1 MLLLVRAHI
10 KSIKIMNLINILT
23 KIDFFLIS
31 GHAVSTPTNKRID
44 ILYSLLG
51 CALFITAGVL
61 IIEEWNDAFLKNDT
75 RKMALTKGGLAI
87 VNGVIFFIDAIFTF
101 RD

>member
-1 MLLLVRAHI
+1 M
-10 KSIKIMNLINILT
+10 
-23 KIDFFLIS
+23 FFIA

-61 IIEEWNDAFLKNDT
+61 IIEEWNNAIFKTDE
-75 RKMALTKGGLAI
+75 RKLALTKGGLAI